1 MRVVV
6 DLARCQSYGQCVFA
20 APEIFE
26 LTGGPEAL
34 AAGPEVLE
42 YDSAP
47 DERLRRHAERARA
60 ACPVQAI
67 TIGPAAGPQRDRSA
81 TGPGAEVTVNAT
93 PDPGQRL
100 FGDRFPGQPPGAGQ
114 VVIVGAS
121 LAAVHAAEALRE
133 GGFTGRVTFVGAEPY
148 PPYDRPPLSKRVLAG
163 RLSAEDTGLPQSAGL
178 NAGWR
183 LGVAAVALDTRART
197 VTLADG
203 DVLGFDKLLIATGTR
218 ARAWPQPDEASLD
231 GVVTIRTRDDARELR
246 ARLAAGPRRVLV
258 IGAGFVGS
266 ETASVCRELGLEVTV
281 VERAPAP
288 LAGALGGPAG
298 AAAGRLQRRHGVDLR
313 TSTSVLALEGD
324 ADGRVRRA
332 RLSDGDILDVD
343 VVVVALGAIRNVE
356 WLDGSG
362 LAVDHRGVHC
372 DAFSRAVHDDGRPDD
387 DVLVAG
393 DVACWPHPLFGDDP
407 LAVEHWDNAVRQA
420 RVAATTMLH
429 GPVLA
434 HTALPTFWSNQFGV
448 NIKVVGVPS
457 RADQVAVVQG
467 SVRDAAFVA
476 AYGRQGRLVG
486 ALAVNT
492 PRALDSYAAMIN
504 DRAGFPPD
512 LNAAD
517 APDPIRVLDT
527 TMPAA

>member
-1 MRVVV
+1 M
-6 DLARCQSYGQCVFA
+6 
-20 APEIFE
+20 
-26 LTGGPEAL
+26 
-34 AAGPEVLE
+34 
-42 YDSAP
+42 
-47 DERLRRHAERARA
+47 
-60 ACPVQAI
+60 
-67 TIGPAAGPQRDRSA
+67 SA
-81 TGPGAEVTVNAT
+81 TPR
-93 PDPGQRL
+93 GQQQPAD
-100 FGDRFPGQPPGAGQ
+100 DRVPPSAGH
-114 VVIVGAS
+114 VVLVGAS
-121 LAAVHAAEALRE
+121 LAALHAAETLRQK
-133 GGFTGRVTFVGAEPY
+133 GFAGRLTLVGAEPH

-163 RLSAEDTGLPQSAGL
+163 RLSAENTGLPQSIELDAE
-178 NAGWR
+178 WR
-183 LGVAAVALDTRART
+183 LGVAAVALDTKGKT

-218 ARAWPQPDEASLD
+218 ARTWPQPAEAALD
-231 GVVTIRTRDDARELR
+231 GVVTIRTRDDARDLR

-266 ETASVCRELGLEVTV
+266 ETASVCRELGLAVTV
-281 VERAPAP
+281 VERGAAP

-298 AAAGRLQRRHGVDLR
+298 TAAGRLHRHHGVDLR

-324 ADGRVRRA
+324 SAGRVCRA
-332 RLSDGDILDVD
+332 RLSDGDVLEVD
-343 VVVVALGAIRNVE
+343 VVVAALGAIRNVE

-362 LAVDHRGVHC
+362 LAVDHRGVRC
-372 DAFSRAVHDDGRPDD
+372 DAFCRAIHDDGRIDD

-393 DVACWPHPLFGDDP
+393 DVACWPHPLFGDEP

-467 SVRDAAFVA
+467 SVRDACFVA
-476 AYGRQGRLVG
+476 TYGRAGRLIG

-492 PRALDSYAAMIN
+492 PRAVDSYAAMIN
-504 DRAGFPPD
+504 DRAGFPLA

-517 APDPIRVLDT
+517 APDPIRILD
-527 TMPAA
+527 A